1 MPTKALTK
9 KEEGKLVPTSEL
21 IFFLMGTFFLT
32 TLTGMCGNYRQAYLV
47 DVLGLGAD
55 QVSSINLICSVVSY
69 LINFLIMMRIDRP
82 PKKGN
87 AKFLPLVRSAAI
99 PFAIVIVLMY
109 YTPSFIDRTTNMIV
123 IWCICLQ
130 LIYNTLNTLAG
141 SLNNVAVVISPNS
154 SERDTALTWRGIVN
168 AVGNS
173 APLVVVAVA
182 GAITKKAEYQY
193 LGSAIAC
200 SIVAVIFMLI
210 ATRKVKERVKYNPE
224 KKNPLE
230 GYKDIIKNKYAWIV
244 IISEFLKNFRG
255 VASYMGVF
263 LAAALLGSSSKF
275 LLLGLPTGIG
285 TFVGMLIV
293 KAFMKKFNTKQIY
306 IASGI
311 YSLIANSVAFAV
323 GYAYFK
329 SQASGNEN
337 PVLQIVFIATL
348 FLIGLQFGASNLCPA
363 LFQADILEDI
373 EVKTHKR
380 LDATLGFVCGIG
392 STISGIVAQTLAPE
406 ILYGDSAI
414 SVIGYVQPI
423 EGEYPEQAFQT
434 KVMLLFFYTIV
445 HGIMMLL
452 AGVPYLFYKLTGTRK
467 EEVHAAVLAYRES
480 LGEGNETS
488 KIDSAVTVADDMQN
502 E

>member
-1 MPTKALTK
+1 MPTNALTK

-47 DVLGLGAD
+47 NILGLESG
-55 QVSSINLICSVVSY
+55 QVSTINLVCSVVSY
-69 LINFLIMMRIDRP
+69 LINFLMMMRIDRP

-87 AKFLPLVRSAAI
+87 AKFLPLVRSSAI
-99 PFAIVIVLMY
+99 PFGIVIVLMY
-109 YTPSFIDRTTNMIV
+109 FTPSFIDRTTNMVV

-141 SLNNVAVVISPNS
+141 ALNNVAVVISPNS
-154 SERDTALTWRGIVN
+154 EERDTALTWRGIVN

-173 APLVVVAVA
+173 APLVVVLVA
-182 GAITKKAEYQY
+182 GLITDKEEYQY
-193 LGSAIAC
+193 LGSAVAC
-200 SIVAVIFMLI
+200 SIVAVTFMLI

-224 KKNPLE
+224 KKNPLA
-230 GYKDIIKNKYAWIV
+230 GYRDILKNKYAWIV
-244 IISEFLKNFRG
+244 ILSEFLKAFRG

-263 LAAALLGSSSKF
+263 LAAALLGGSDKF
-275 LLLGLPTGIG
+275 ILLGLPTGIG

-311 YSLIANSVAFAV
+311 YSLIANSIAFAV

-329 SQASGNEN
+329 SGNS
-337 PVLQIVFIATL
+337 VLQIVFVATL

-363 LFQADILEDI
+363 MFQADILEDI

-392 STISGIVAQTLAPE
+392 STISSTIASTLAPE
-406 ILYGDSAI
+406 ILYGDSII

-423 EGEYPEQAFQT
+423 EGQYPEQAFQT

-452 AGVPYLFYKLTGTRK
+452 AGVPYLFYKLTGARK
-467 EEVHAAVLAYRES
+467 EEVHAAVMAYRES
-480 LGEGNETS
+480 IGEGENKE
-488 KIDSAVTVADDMQN
+488 
-502 E
+502 

>member
-9 KEEGKLVPTSEL
+9 KEEGRLVPTSEL

-32 TLTGMCGNYRQAYLV
+32 TLTGMCGNYRQAYLIN
-47 DVLGLGAD
+47 VLGLESG
-55 QVSSINLICSVVSY
+55 QVSTINLICSIVSY
-69 LINFLIMMRIDRP
+69 FINFLMMMRIDRP

-87 AKFLPLVRSAAI
+87 AKFLPLVRSSAI
-99 PFAIVIVLMY
+99 PFALVIVLMY
-109 YTPSFIDRTTNMIV
+109 YTPPFINRETNMIV

-141 SLNNVAVVISPNS
+141 SLNNVAVVISPS
-154 SERDTALTWRGIVN
+154 SADRDTALTWRGIVN

-182 GAITKKAEYQY
+182 GAITKKEEYQY

-200 SIVAVIFMLI
+200 SVVAVIFMLI
-210 ATRKVKERVKYNPE
+210 ATRKVKERVKYSSE
-224 KKNPLE
+224 KKNPLA
-230 GYKDIIKNKYAWIV
+230 GYKDVIKNKYAWIV

-255 VASYMGVF
+255 VASYMGIF
-263 LAAALLGSSSKF
+263 LAAALLGSSSKYI
-275 LLLGLPTGIG
+275 LLGLPTGIG

-293 KAFMKKFNTKQIY
+293 KALMKKFNTKQIY
-306 IASGI
+306 IASGV
-311 YSLIANSVAFAV
+311 YSLIANSVAFTV

-329 SQASGNEN
+329 SGNG
-337 PVLQIVFIATL
+337 VLQIVFVATL

-363 LFQADILEDI
+363 MFQADILEDI

-392 STISGIVAQTLAPE
+392 STLSGVVAQTLAPRF
-406 ILYGDSAI
+406 LYGDSAI
-414 SVIGYVQPI
+414 SIIGYIQPL
-423 EGEYPEQAFQT
+423 EGVYPEQTFKT

-445 HGIMMLL
+445 HGVMMLL
-452 AGVPYLFYKLTGTRK
+452 AGVPYLFYKLTGKRK
-467 EEVHAAVLAYRES
+467 EEVHEAVLAYRATIE
-480 LGEGNETS
+480 
-488 KIDSAVTVADDMQN
+488 DSEN
-502 E
+502 